1 MMDSL
6 ENKDALDNQKVPT
19 STPQEATDKQDKTFL
34 STTQEVVDK
43 LKQLLD
49 EAENTNKSELDT
61 LKQVFYKLHLSDLE
75 QQQAKF
81 IADGGKPED
90 FKPEVNPLEAEL
102 NDLIEQVKAKR
113 RVIAAQTEEL
123 RQKNLKLKLAII
135 DKIKDF
141 VESPDDVSGS
151 YKEFKELQNQWN
163 DIRQVPQ
170 SELNKLWSNYQL
182 YVEQFYDKLKLNIE
196 FREYDFKK
204 NLEQKTEICELA
216 EALDQESD
224 VVSAFHQLQNF
235 HQQWREIGPVSK
247 ELRDSIWERFK
258 EASTV
263 INKKHQDHFEM
274 LKEQQTKNL
283 ELKAAIC
290 EKIEAIDL
298 SVLDNF
304 NAWSKETEAVLA
316 LQEEWKSIGF
326 TPRQMN
332 NKIFERFRAACDR
345 FFDSKNEFLKE
356 QKNEMQNNFAKKEV
370 LCKKAEE
377 LKESTDWRTTGSELI
392 KLQEEWKKIGP
403 VHRKLSNP
411 QWKRFNDA
419 CDHFFE
425 NRNKHNAELRK
436 SETANLE
443 SKKEIITKLKA
454 LVNGEVEA
462 DDINEQVHELIKEW
476 NSIGHVPFKVKDEIY
491 KEYRTLVDNYFDK
504 VNKGQASKKINNF
517 KNLVTSIQEG
527 GNDQALYREK
537 ERLTRKLDKMKS
549 DLTTY
554 ENNLG
559 FLTLSTKSGGSLLD
573 EINRKADKLKEDI
586 AVLEKKIEVLNTSI

>member
-90 FKPEVNPLEAEL
+90 FKPEVNPLETEL

-113 RVIAAQTEEL
+113 RKIAAETEEL
-123 RQKNLKLKLAII
+123 KKSNLKLKLAII
-135 DKIKDF
+135 DKIKAF

-151 YKEFKELQNQWN
+151 YKEFKELQAEWN
-163 DIRQVPQ
+163 EIRQVPQ

-204 NLEQKTEICELA
+204 NLELKTELCELA
-216 EALDQESD
+216 EGLDKESD
-224 VVSAFHQLQNF
+224 VISAFHQLQKF

-258 EASTV
+258 TASTV

-283 ELKAAIC
+283 ELKTTIC

-298 SVLDNF
+298 TVLDSF
-304 NAWSKETEAVLA
+304 NAWNKETEAVLA
-316 LQEEWKSIGF
+316 LQEEWKSVGF
-326 TPRQMN
+326 TPRKMN
-332 NKIFERFRAACDR
+332 NQIFERFRAACDK
-345 FFDSKNEFLKE
+345 FFDTKNEFLKG
-356 QKNEMQNNFAKKEV
+356 QKSEMQDNFVKKEA
-370 LCKKAEE
+370 LCEKAEA
-377 LKESTDWRTTGSELI
+377 LKDSTDWRTTGAELV

-403 VHRKLSNP
+403 VHRKLSNAL
-411 QWKRFNDA
+411 WKRFNGA
-419 CDHFFE
+419 CDNFFE
-425 NRNKHNAELRK
+425 NRNKYNAELRK
-436 SETANLE
+436 SETTNLQA
-443 SKKEIITKLKA
+443 KKEVITKLQT
-454 LVNGEVEA
+454 LVGENKEVA
-462 DDINEQVHELIKEW
+462 DINEQVHELIKEW
-476 NSIGHVPFKVKDEIY
+476 NSIGHVPFKVKDEVY
-491 KEYRTLVDNYFDK
+491 KEYRTLVDAYFDK
-504 VNKGQASKKINNF
+504 VNKGQASQKISNF
-517 KNLVTSIQEG
+517 KNLVNTIQEG
-527 GNDQALYREK
+527 GNDQALFRER
-537 ERLTRKLDKMKS
+537 ERLSRRLDKMKS
-549 DLTTY
+549 DLNTY

-559 FLTLSTKSGGSLLD
+559 FLTLSSKSGGSLLD

-586 AVLEKKIEVLNTSI
+586 AVLEKKIEVLNKSI

>member
-163 DIRQVPQ
+163 EIRQVPQ

-263 INKKHQDHFEM
+263 INKKHQNHFKM
-274 LKEQQTKNL
+274 LKKQQTKNYYL
-283 ELKAAIC
+283 
-290 EKIEAIDL
+290 
-298 SVLDNF
+298 
-304 NAWSKETEAVLA
+304 
-316 LQEEWKSIGF
+316 
-326 TPRQMN
+326 
-332 NKIFERFRAACDR
+332 
-345 FFDSKNEFLKE
+345 
-356 QKNEMQNNFAKKEV
+356 
-370 LCKKAEE
+370 
-377 LKESTDWRTTGSELI
+377 
-392 KLQEEWKKIGP
+392 
-403 VHRKLSNP
+403 
-411 QWKRFNDA
+411 
-419 CDHFFE
+419 
-425 NRNKHNAELRK
+425 
-436 SETANLE
+436 
-443 SKKEIITKLKA
+443 
-454 LVNGEVEA
+454 
-462 DDINEQVHELIKEW
+462 
-476 NSIGHVPFKVKDEIY
+476 
-491 KEYRTLVDNYFDK
+491 
-504 VNKGQASKKINNF
+504 
-517 KNLVTSIQEG
+517 
-527 GNDQALYREK
+527 
-537 ERLTRKLDKMKS
+537 
-549 DLTTY
+549 
-554 ENNLG
+554 
-559 FLTLSTKSGGSLLD
+559 
-573 EINRKADKLKEDI
+573 
-586 AVLEKKIEVLNTSI
+586 